1 MAGTYSQIH
10 IHCVFAVKGRESV
23 LDHKWRDE
31 VFRYMAGIIANKGQK
46 PIIVNGVEDHVH
58 LFIGLNPSMALSDLI
73 REVKNNTTNFI
84 NSKGWIHGKFAWQE
98 GYGAF
103 SHSRSQ
109 VEDVY
114 QYILNQ
120 EEHHRKRPFKEE
132 YLDMLKKFEVEFEE
146 QYLFDWLDK

>member
-10 IHCVFAVKGRESV
+10 IHCVFAVKGRTSI
-23 LDHKWRDE
+23 LNRKWRDE
-31 VFRYMAGIIANKGQK
+31 VFRYMAGIITNKGSK
-46 PIIVNGVEDHVH
+46 SIIVNGVSDHVH
-58 LFIGLNPSMALSDLI
+58 LFIGLKPSMALSDLI
-73 REVKNNTTNFI
+73 RDVKNNTSNFI
-84 NSKGWIHGKFAWQE
+84 NRNGWVRGKFAWQE

-120 EEHHRKRPFKEE
+120 EEHHRKRSFKEE
-132 YLDMLKKFEVEFEE
+132 YLDMLRKFDVAFDE
-146 QYLFDWLDK
+146 QYLFEWLES